1 MIIIQKDNKKVVY
14 FPRFPSLLDMY
25 CYMFGPSAYLS
36 LPQAWTLD
44 RKKQQ
49 VLVRGVTIQ
58 YPHDTIRIAILESR
72 YDTYR
77 DTW

>member
-1 MIIIQKDNKKVVY
+1 MVAVWPFAGCHCQGVNI
-14 FPRFPSLLDMY
+14 
-25 CYMFGPSAYLS
+25 
-36 LPQAWTLD
+36 
-44 RKKQQ
+44 
-49 VLVRGVTIQ
+49 RGVTIW